1 MDNEKLRKTNHN
13 YSSLIQNLFGD
24 KPYREVKGWQSPKEL
39 KKYLLKIIKAYE
51 KSISLNIDFAD
62 LGHKNTMFDLLEIY
76 EKQIKLSK
84 TFGELDQTFISLQ
97 SELIFLLI
105 GKIPNNWR
113 KKTVRMI
120 DSNWNLNEER
130 TIIYIQN
137 NEQKKNVIFEKL
149 NRGLYAEILPDYS
162 KMRKI
167 YLFDFNGNENDFM
180 NWFKNEFPSIYLELF

>member
-13 YSSLIQNLFGD
+13 YSSLIHNLFGD
-24 KPYREVKGWQSPKEL
+24 KPYREVKSWQSPKEL

-51 KSISLNIDFAD
+51 KSISLNVDFAD
-62 LGHKNTMFDLLEIY
+62 LGHKITIFNLLEFY
-76 EKQIKLSK
+76 SNQIKLSK

-105 GKIPNNWR
+105 GKMPNNWR
-113 KKTVRMI
+113 EKTIRMT

-149 NRGLYAEILPDYS
+149 NRGLYAEKLPEYS
-162 KMRKI
+162 KMREI
-167 YLFDFNGNENDFM
+167 YQFNFNRNENDFM
-180 NWFKNEFPSIYLELF
+180 NWFKNEFPLIYLELF